1 MMKSRIAR
9 FFTTILSTSLV
20 LALAA
25 QGVSA
30 QTMEQTWGKISFQT
44 ALPFSPP
51 LEIGLDAVALIHPPE
66 SGMGEEQMEITLARV
81 SQVVQENMNNND
93 EEVIAYIKT
102 TFFGLTDPASTSVV
116 RIFQGQQITGQS
128 QSIDF
133 PNDAELEYFLVPLA
147 DGSKIFVAFKW
158 ALNFSREQVE
168 EIISAV
174 SLSFRETE

>member
-51 LEIGLDAVALIHPPE
+51 WK
-66 SGMGEEQMEITLARV
+66 LAWMRW
-81 SQVVQENMNNND
+81 
-93 EEVIAYIKT
+93 
-102 TFFGLTDPASTSVV
+102 
-116 RIFQGQQITGQS
+116 R
-128 QSIDF
+128 
-133 PNDAELEYFLVPLA
+133 
-147 DGSKIFVAFKW
+147 
-158 ALNFSREQVE
+158 
-168 EIISAV
+168 
-174 SLSFRETE
+174 